1 MAGRGISEI
10 IELILNSGSK
20 VLSQAD
26 KVAAAKA
33 VKQMV
38 KPVFKA
44 ALKSNAD
51 IAIPKIASGRV
62 TKGLLDPVGYSDVKL
77 SRPIESYGPRAVKS
91 NIPLVADKSLS
102 LQDLVDSYITPT
114 YWDRSNAGETLIGV
128 GDVDLQRG
136 YEMLGGM
143 GFMRGPS
150 AQADQAMTASAAAII
165 KRYQDM
171 VEKAANE
178 GRDLNLVP
186 ISMPPSALDFQ
197 GTTSRIAG
205 DLLQQSEPKRDVVK
219 AFDSV
224 MRDRIGN
231 SYTGLLSS
239 ELDDFLAAAT
249 PDQRKAFIRFIGS
262 EDAAKMGINTDVA
275 GAARYAF
282 TDPSQ
287 VLSQPAYGGYTVA
300 KLKSGAD
307 SLVSDP
313 QFPHPDFDTQLR
325 GTHMG
330 SFATPIY
337 QGDLFP
343 TSFAKYNAQVDK
355 RGNPLTEANKSYALS
370 LQQPMELVTQ
380 QMADREQETLRYLRE
395 LGVIP

>member
-1 MAGRGISEI
+1 MAGRGLDEI
-10 IELILNSGSK
+10 LELILNAGSK
-20 VLSQAD
+20 VLSQSD

-33 VKQMV
+33 VRQMA
-38 KPVFKA
+38 KPVSKA

-51 IAIPKIASGRV
+51 IAVPKIASGRI
-62 TKGLLDPVGYSDVKL
+62 TKGLLDPIQYSDVKL
-77 SRPIESYGPRAVKS
+77 SRPIESYGPRAVAS
-91 NIPLVADKSLS
+91 NMPLLPDKQLS

-114 YWDRSNAGETLIGV
+114 YWDRSNAGETLLGV

-150 AQADQAMTASAAAII
+150 AQADQAMTASAQAII

-171 VEKAANE
+171 VEQAAKE

-186 ISMPPSALDFQ
+186 LSMPPSALDFQ

-205 DLLQQSEPKRDVVK
+205 DLLQQSEPKKSVVK
-219 AFDSV
+219 EFDSV

-231 SYTGLLSS
+231 SYTGLLSN
-239 ELDDFLAAAT
+239 ELDDFLAAAS

-287 VLSQPAYGGYTVA
+287 RLSQAGYGGYTVA
-300 KLKSGAD
+300 KLKSGPD
-307 SLVSDP
+307 SLVAAP
-313 QFPHPDFDTQLR
+313 QFPHSDFDTQLR
-325 GTHMG
+325 GTHLG

-343 TSFAKYNAQVDK
+343 TSFARYNTQKDK
-355 RGNPLTEANKSYALS
+355 RGNALTEANKSYALN
-370 LQQPMELVTQ
+370 LQQPMELVTR
-380 QMADREQETLRYLRE
+380 QMADKEQETLRYLRE